1 MLTDLSAAMAVGV
14 EPGPYRNGEDLKER
28 VKMSLLE
35 DLQAH
40 GWGVQGWPERPV
52 VLVPPTEHSKDAI
65 RRALLT
71 ARLPLI
77 LQNFEWIRHREP
89 GMRRLMAPGSM
100 VDPERIRPSLEL
112 CTTEKQRDIFRYF
125 RFYWSSPFSEYV
137 GRRMHFLVRDEGLT
151 NRPVIGLLALGSSI
165 IHIPARDRWLGWDVR
180 TRTERIGYM
189 MDVYA
194 LGALPPYN
202 LLLGGKLIS
211 LLAASNEVRDMY
223 RQRYRG
229 HLTLARNRE
238 ITDLVLLVTTSLYG
252 RHSSQYNRV
261 RFEGQD
267 LYQFVGLTSGYG
279 TMHISPVT
287 FALMRELLEKQG
299 IKLSNRFGDGP
310 NWRIRVIRNACE
322 AVGLDPEVIL
332 QHSYQRGIYAVP
344 LANNFRQFLLG
355 QTDTPEYRDLPMERL
370 VEYWRRRWLI
380 PRSQRPEIRS
390 AVNAFRPEA
399 FTLLPDALCGV
410 PEA

>member
-1 MLTDLSAAMAVGV
+1 MTHFNAALAVAFAPEELTNQQGLEVRAKQAI
-14 EPGPYRNGEDLKER
+14 LK
-28 VKMSLLE
+28 
-35 DLQAH
+35 DLQT
-40 GWGVQGWPERPV
+40 QGWRVEGAPGQSV
-52 VLVPPTEHSKDAI
+52 VLTPPAEHSKDAI
-65 RRALLT
+65 RRALLA
-71 ARLPLI
+71 ARLPLV
-77 LQNFEWIRHREP
+77 LENLEWIRHHEP
-89 GMRRLMAPGSM
+89 RMRRLMAPGYL

-112 CTTEKQRDIFRYF
+112 CTTESQRDVFRYF

-137 GRRMHFLVRDEGLT
+137 GRRMRFLVRDESLP
-151 NRPVIGLLALGSSI
+151 NRPIIGLFALGSSI

-223 RQRYRG
+223 RRRYQG
-229 HLTLARNRE
+229 HLTLGRNRE

-261 RFEGQD
+261 RFEGKD
-267 LYQFVGLTSGYG
+267 LYHFIGLTSGYG
-279 TMHISPVT
+279 TMHISPTT
-287 FALMRELLEKQG
+287 FALMRELLDRHG
-299 IKLSNRFGDGP
+299 IKPGNRFGDGP

-322 AVGLDPEVIL
+322 LVGLDPEIIL

-344 LANNFRQFLLG
+344 LADNFRPFLLG
-355 QTDTPEYRDLPMERL
+355 QTDTPQYRDLPMARL

-380 PRSQRPEIRS
+380 PRFQRPEIRT
-390 AVNAFRPEA
+390 AVNDFRPEA
-399 FTLLPDALCGV
+399 FTLLPQTVDGE
-410 PEA
+410 PSF